1 VVLALVAS
9 LLGPNAVAQGKSRG
23 PGYVDGSQF
32 LDLVGDENV
41 VVEVSLGRGILRP
54 IVNADPD
61 LFFNDTATTEI
72 YTLILDL
79 SDPEIA
85 ERVREQVLKTERRLT
100 SKGWERIARIQDE
113 GAQIK
118 ILVLLNEDEETIS
131 GLIVMVLD
139 ADDDEPVLVF
149 ANVAGVIDLAALEE
163 LGEAFDVPGLEDI
176 ELDD

>member
-1 VVLALVAS
+1 
-9 LLGPNAVAQGKSRG
+9 
-23 PGYVDGSQF
+23 
-32 LDLVGDENV
+32 
-41 VVEVSLGRGILRP
+41 
-54 IVNADPD
+54 
-61 LFFNDTATTEI
+61 
-72 YTLILDL
+72 
-79 SDPEIA
+79 
-85 ERVREQVLKTERRLT
+85 VREQVLKTERRLT